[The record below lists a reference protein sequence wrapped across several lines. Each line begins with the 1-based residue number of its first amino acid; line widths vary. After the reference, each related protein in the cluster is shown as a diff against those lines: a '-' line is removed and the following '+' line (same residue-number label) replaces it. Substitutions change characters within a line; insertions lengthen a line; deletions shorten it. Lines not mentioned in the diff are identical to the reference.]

1 MRRRNRR
8 GHRLGGASLDL
19 RSSRADL
26 RSAQTSSL
34 AGVGGL
40 RTVPPLGVKP
50 CPRGLS
56 RVSPSA
62 ALRSATR
69 SDELQT
75 AKFASGGSAFSR
87 LDTEPPAARQG
98 AGAGRHGL
106 PQQTATP
113 NGRGVPEAVLNDG
126 GAQ

>member
-56 RVSPSA
+56 RVSPCA

-69 SDELQT
+69 SSEFQT
-75 AKFASGGSAFSR
+75 AKFASGGSACSR